1 MAIAGWREEN
11 NAYVRDF
18 KFADFSEAFAFL
30 TRVAMLCEAHDHHA
44 EITNIYNRVTLRLTT
59 HDTGGIS
66 QRDKKLG
73 NAINLLI

>member
-1 MAIAGWREEN
+1 MCVISN
-11 NAYVRDF
+11 LQISL
-18 KFADFSEAFAFL
+18 KLLLFL

-59 HDTGGIS
+59 HDNGGIS
-66 QRDKKLG
+66 QRDEKLG